1 MAMTNAERQKLW
13 RERKAGRVAP
23 PERRV
28 CSVCKQRGCSGAYE
42 AMCRRCWEKVTVEGR
57 ASHALRNRLSR
68 ERRKAAK
75 QAAPSSGDAA
85 SLAECAVQLLA

>member
-1 MAMTNAERQKLW
+1 MPMTNAERQKLW

-28 CSVCKQRGCSGAYE
+28 CSVCKKRGCSGAYE

-57 ASHALRNRLSR
+57 KAHAERNRRSR
-68 ERRKAAK
+68 AAKKAA
-75 QAAPSSGDAA
+75 QPSGLA
-85 SLAECAVQLLA
+85 S